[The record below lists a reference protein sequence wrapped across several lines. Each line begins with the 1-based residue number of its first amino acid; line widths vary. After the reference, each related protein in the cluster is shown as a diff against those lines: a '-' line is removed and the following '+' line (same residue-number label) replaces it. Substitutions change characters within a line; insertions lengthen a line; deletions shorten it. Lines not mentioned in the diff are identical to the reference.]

1 MQDVRRQLYGE
12 DDDIKF
18 FKWIQGQLKDTE
30 KRLEEGR
37 AVLFHLESQLMNVA
51 CDDPGAAIGVQ
62 LALPILQV
70 SCACVDTLLRWE
82 SDANLLGEV
91 HLTWTCAPSTLGS
104 VQWMPPRD
112 MCCGRRHCGA
122 LVHHEGTPAGRQELQ
137 QMCRPGGEPAPASA
151 AGAPRGQGH
160 GLC

>member
-1 MQDVRRQLYGE
+1 MRRQLYGE

-70 SCACVDTLLRWE
+70 SKVVQMCCWEMHSIWSCVT
-82 SDANLLGEV
+82 
-91 HLTWTCAPSTLGS
+91 STLGS
-104 VQWMPPRD
+104 VQRMAPESR
-112 MCCGRRHCGA
+112 A
-122 LVHHEGTPAGRQELQ
+122 LMGSTAVPWWTMKARLLAGMSCSRCAIQ
-137 QMCRPGGEPAPASA
+137 
-151 AGAPRGQGH
+151 
-160 GLC
+160 

>member
-37 AVLFHLESQLMNVA
+37 AVLFHLENQLMNVA

-70 SCACVDTLLRWE
+70 GRACIGELLLWE
-82 SDANLLGEV
+82 FA
-91 HLTWTCAPSTLGS
+91 
-104 VQWMPPRD
+104 
-112 MCCGRRHCGA
+112 
-122 LVHHEGTPAGRQELQ
+122 
-137 QMCRPGGEPAPASA
+137 QMCWGR
-151 AGAPRGQGH
+151 
-160 GLC
+160 CI